1 MYLDAFT
8 LSALVDEM
16 LDTLAGGRIQDV
28 LDVDENGIGW
38 EVYADHRRRYLYMS
52 ADHRQPR
59 IHLVPD
65 KLRRG
70 LPKPSQVGLLMRRL
84 VEGGFIAHISQPPWE
99 RIIQIDVEGAEGAVS
114 VIIEPMERR
123 SNILLVRDGIIL
135 DCMRRVRADE
145 NRYRVSLPNHPYVLP
160 PPQTGKRDPLRLKLD
175 DLIEIFASDEQHD
188 ERSAKGAKA
197 RKTHQVLTAHLLGV
211 SPLLAKEIVFRAAGT
226 ADQKAEDVNF
236 ERLLADLHEVIDP
249 LGRRMWQP
257 GICQDERGQVTAYS
271 VYPLTS
277 IHGWRQV
284 ESISEALTLFYSAP
298 VGEEAYTAGKQPI
311 RDAIAEARAKLSARL
326 ASLQASM
333 TDDSQREWLRQS
345 GELILAYQYA
355 IQPGQTELRAQYDP
369 DQPELTIALDPNM
382 TPLENAQRYF
392 ERYNKAKRALEDVPG
407 LIAQTEQDLAFLEQ
421 LDTDLTLAASYP
433 EIDEVQAALQA
444 KGLWR
449 GKPLAKAS
457 SSRTAPLRVV
467 TPEGFVI
474 WVGRNSR
481 QNEIVTFDKGS
492 PEDWWLHARGVPGA
506 HVIIKTDGRKVPES
520 VFERAAGLAA
530 YYSAKRQEAKV
541 EVDVTLRK
549 HVRKIKG
556 ASPGMVTYR
565 NEETRSSVPRSKE
578 ED

>member
-28 LDVDENGIGW
+28 LDVNENGIGW
-38 EVYADHRRRYLYMS
+38 EVYANHRRRYLYMS

-59 IHLVPD
+59 VHFVPD

-84 VEGGFIAHISQPPWE
+84 VEGGIVTHISQPPWE

-114 VIIEPMERR
+114 VVIEPMERR
-123 SNILLVRDGIIL
+123 SNLLLVRDGIIL
-135 DCMRRVRADE
+135 DCMRRVGADE

-160 PPQTGKRDPLRLKLD
+160 PPQTGKLDPLRLNLEGLSEVFTRD
-175 DLIEIFASDEQHD
+175 AQNIERPGQ
-188 ERSAKGAKA
+188 GVKA
-197 RKTHQVLTAHLLGV
+197 RKTHQVLTAHLLGI
-211 SPLLAKEIVFRAAGT
+211 SPLLAKEIAFRASGT
-226 ADQKAEDVNF
+226 TDQKAQDANC
-236 ERLLADLHEVIDP
+236 ERILTALHEVVDP

-257 GICQDERGQVTAYS
+257 GICQDGRGQVTAFS

-277 IHGWRQV
+277 IPGWRRV
-284 ESISEALTLFYSAP
+284 ETVSQALTLFYSAP

-326 ASLQASM
+326 ASLRASM
-333 TDDSQREWLRQS
+333 IDDSQRERLRQS

-355 IQPGQTELRAQYDP
+355 IQPGQTELRAQYDL
-369 DQPELTIALDPNM
+369 DQTELSIALDPAL

-392 ERYNKAKRALEDVPG
+392 ERYNKAKRALDDVPS
-407 LIAQTEQDLAFLEQ
+407 LIAQTERDLAFLEQ

-457 SSRTAPLRVV
+457 SSKTAPLRVV
-467 TPEGFVI
+467 TSDGFVI

-506 HVIIKTDGRKVPES
+506 HVIIKADGRKVPES

-530 YYSAKRQEAKV
+530 YYSAKRQQAKV
-541 EVDVTLRK
+541 EVDVTQRR

-556 ASPGMVTYR
+556 APPGMVTYR
-565 NEETRSSVPRSKE
+565 NEETRLSVPRSKE
-578 ED
+578 EE

>member
-38 EVYADHRRRYLYMS
+38 EVYADHRRQYLYMS

-59 IHLVPD
+59 IHIVPD

-84 VEGGFIAHISQPPWE
+84 VEGGIVAHISQPPWE
-99 RIIQIDVEGAEGAVS
+99 RIIQIDVEGAEGAIS
-114 VIIEPMERR
+114 VVIEPMERR
-123 SNILLVRDGIIL
+123 SNLLLVRDGIIL
-135 DCMRRVRADE
+135 DCMRRVGADE
-145 NRYRVSLPNHPYVLP
+145 NRYRVSLPNHPYVPP
-160 PPQTGKRDPLRLKLD
+160 PPQTGKLDPLHLKLEG
-175 DLIEIFASDEQHD
+175 LIGIFARDDQNPEKPG
-188 ERSAKGAKA
+188 KGAKA
-197 RKTHQVLTAHLLGV
+197 RRTHQVLTAHLLGI
-211 SPLLAKEIVFRAAGT
+211 SPLLAKEIVFRASGT
-226 ADQKAEDVNF
+226 TDQKAEDADF
-236 ERLLADLHEVIDP
+236 ERLHLALHEVVDP
-249 LGRRMWQP
+249 LGRRTWQP
-257 GICQDERGQVTAYS
+257 SICEDERGQVTAFS

-277 IHGWRQV
+277 MDGWRQV
-284 ESISEALTLFYSAP
+284 ETISTALTRYYSAP
-298 VGEEAYTAGKQPI
+298 VGEEAYTAGKQPL

-333 TDDSQREWLRQS
+333 TDDSQRERLRKS
-345 GELILAYQYA
+345 GELILAYQYG
-355 IQPGQTELRAQYDP
+355 IQPGQTELRAHYDP
-369 DQPELTIALDPNM
+369 DQPGLIIALDTTM

-407 LIAQTEQDLAFLEQ
+407 LIRQTEQDLAFLDQ
-421 LDTDLTLAASYP
+421 LDTDLTIAGSYP

-457 SSRTAPLRVV
+457 SSKTAPLRVV
-467 TPEGFVI
+467 TSDGFVI

-481 QNEIVTFDKGS
+481 QNEMVTFDKGS
-492 PEDWWLHARGVPGA
+492 PEDWWLHVRGVPGA
-506 HVIIKTDGRKVPES
+506 HVIIKVDGRKVPES

-578 ED
+578 EE

>member
-28 LDVDENGIGW
+28 LDVHENGIGW

-70 LPKPSQVGLLMRRL
+70 LPKPSQIGLLMRRL
-84 VEGGFIAHISQPPWE
+84 VEGGIIAHISQPAWE

-114 VIIEPMERR
+114 VVIEPMERR
-123 SNILLVRDGIIL
+123 SNLLLVRDGIIL
-135 DCMRRVRADE
+135 DCMRRVGADE
-145 NRYRVSLPNHPYVLP
+145 NRYRVSLPNHPYVPP
-160 PPQTGKRDPLRLKLD
+160 PPQTGKLDPLRLNLEA
-175 DLIEIFASDEQHD
+175 LSEIFARDRAADQQS
-188 ERSAKGAKA
+188 RGSKA
-197 RKTHQVLTAHLLGV
+197 RRAHQVLTAHLLGV

-226 ADQKAEDVNF
+226 AEQKAEDADCA
-236 ERLLADLHEVIDP
+236 RLLSALRELVEP

-257 GICQDERGQVTAYS
+257 GVCEDGRGQVTAYS

-277 IHGWRQV
+277 IVGWRRV
-284 ESISEALTLFYSAP
+284 ETISEALTLFYSAP

-311 RDAIAEARAKLSARL
+311 REAIAEARAKLSARL
-326 ASLQASM
+326 ASLRASL
-333 TDDSQREWLRQS
+333 TDDSQRERLRQS

-355 IQPGQTELRAQYDP
+355 IQPGQTELRAQYEV
-369 DQPELTIALDPNM
+369 DQPELTIALDPTL

-392 ERYNKAKRALEDVPG
+392 ERYNKAKRALEDVPR
-407 LIAQTEQDLAFLEQ
+407 LIAQTERDLAFLEQ
-421 LDTDLTLAASYP
+421 LDTDLTLAGSYP

-457 SSRTAPLRVV
+457 SSKTAPLRVV
-467 TPEGFVI
+467 TPDGFVI
-474 WVGRNSR
+474 WVGRSSR
-481 QNEIVTFDKGS
+481 QNELVTFDKGS
-492 PEDWWLHARGVPGA
+492 PDDLWLHARGVPGA
-506 HVIIKTDGRKVPES
+506 HVIIKADGRSVPEH
-520 VFERAAGLAA
+520 VIERAAGLAA
-530 YYSAKRQEAKV
+530 YYSAKRHEAKV

-556 ASPGMVTYR
+556 APPGMVTYR
-565 NEETRSSVPRSKE
+565 HEETRLSAPRGRE
-578 ED
+578 GA

>member
-1 MYLDAFT
+1 
-8 LSALVDEM
+8 
-16 LDTLAGGRIQDV
+16 
-28 LDVDENGIGW
+28 
-38 EVYADHRRRYLYMS
+38 
-52 ADHRQPR
+52 
-59 IHLVPD
+59 
-65 KLRRG
+65 
-70 LPKPSQVGLLMRRL
+70 
-84 VEGGFIAHISQPPWE
+84 
-99 RIIQIDVEGAEGAVS
+99 
-114 VIIEPMERR
+114 
-123 SNILLVRDGIIL
+123 
-135 DCMRRVRADE
+135 
-145 NRYRVSLPNHPYVLP
+145 VSLPNHPYVPP
-160 PPQTGKRDPLRLKLD
+160 PPQTGKLDPLRLTLEGM
-175 DLIEIFASDEQHD
+175 IGIFARAEQHD
-188 ERSAKGAKA
+188 DRPAKGAKA
-197 RKTHQVLTAHLLGV
+197 RKTHQVLTAHLLGM
-211 SPLLAKEIVFRAAGT
+211 SPLLAKEIVFRASGT
-226 ADQKAEDVNF
+226 TDQKAEDADF
-236 ERLLADLHEVIDP
+236 ERLHSALHEVVDP
-249 LGRRMWQP
+249 LVQRMWQP

-277 IHGWRQV
+277 IAGWRQV
-284 ESISEALTLFYSAP
+284 ESISAALTQFYSAP

-311 RDAIAEARAKLSARL
+311 RDAIADARAKLSARL

-333 TDDSQREWLRQS
+333 TDDSQRERLRQS

-369 DQPELTIALDPNM
+369 DQPELIIALDPSM

-421 LDTDLTLAASYP
+421 LDTDLTLAGSYP

-457 SSRTAPLRVV
+457 SSKTAPLRVV

-506 HVIIKTDGRKVPES
+506 HVIIKVDGRKVPES
-520 VFERAAGLAA
+520 VFQRAAGLAA